1 MADEVTNGLNK
12 ASAAIDKQTVKVEK
26 LVKEYEELAQA
37 VYKAMGGSGKI
48 GGGGG
53 STGPMMPG
61 GTFANIAPPSGG
73 SGMGGM
79 GGMGSLLPGLLS
91 AGIAA
96 GVGVYQGRFM
106 GMPDVQATMNRATS
120 SYNAGISMGIG
131 GSGMRGMQSSTLSAM
146 SGGLTAKGNDA
157 MVSEFLGS
165 RGMNYN
171 ANPNSTYMQT
181 VRGVSNSAKYLNM
194 SNERSMAAIEGL
206 TSGATSRS
214 LLNNLGIYT
223 SDVSTGKEKGQ
234 AQIFNE
240 ISNRLTAGRGAF
252 SVEDVNDSFRR
263 GNLGASLS
271 GMGLSDDQ
279 QQMFKQFMIAKAQG
293 KTMDLSDDAA
303 MADLAKTSGLNP
315 ATMGYKSNTYDTQ
328 AMAVAQENYT
338 KAIQDILPHLE
349 SLSKTAGEAAAG
361 VEGLAKATLSFM
373 QGNQAGAGD
382 VFGKMA
388 MLSAGGDVLSTAV
401 GTAMGGGFGGGGGG
415 RRGGGGGGGGRRGSN
430 KLPPGY
436 TEVSPGRFRNDKTG
450 QFAADPRTGASN
462 SKYLAPA
469 DQTPKDG
476 APKLGAGRQVLK
488 TAGQLGKG
496 MGIAGA
502 VIGGLTL
509 ADDIANG
516 HGWGTKQFSTDMGS
530 TIGGTAGAVLG
541 GALGTFLGPVGTVL
555 GGMAGSYVGSW
566 LGGTI
571 GGMFGTGGT
580 NSTISG
586 SQPTGSGAGNKL
598 SFIMPVNGN
607 ISSGFGPRTPPAPG
621 ASSFHDGIDIGAAE
635 GAAIGASAEGVVT
648 VAGDKGAYGKYIE
661 IKHPNGYIT
670 FYAHQSRFAIGVG
683 AKVRQGQLIG
693 YVGNT
698 GVSTGAH
705 LHFGMHDEKGAKID
719 PLKVISGGAP
729 SSMSG
734 AEGSKGFVS
743 GGGAVAKDLNSL
755 IDSRAKVGAERVGG
769 ISGAN
774 GGMARGAAPGGSA
787 GGNNLMV
794 GNSQQNLVSNN
805 RMGIYLPGAPRA
817 KQGDSYVAQDGPVN
831 VHAGEAILT
840 SQQADTWRK
849 ALQSGKLGGSGGNNV
864 TINVT
869 VQQASEAEAKRL
881 AKMVKEYIDQDDMF
895 SQMGSS

>member
-1 MADEVTNGLNK
+1 MSGEDITTGLNK
-12 ASAAIDKQTVKVEK
+12 ASAAIDKQTVKLDK
-26 LVKEYEELAQA
+26 LVKKYDELAKA
-37 VYKAMGGSGKI
+37 VYKTMGGTGNL

-61 GTFANIAPPSGG
+61 GTFGNIAPPSGG
-73 SGMGGM
+73 AGMGGM
-79 GGMGSLLPGLLS
+79 AGFAAQAGPGVASALISGGL
-91 AGIAA
+91 
-96 GVGVYQGRFM
+96 GVYQGRFM

-131 GSGMRGMQSSTLSAM
+131 GSGMRGMQSSTLAAM
-146 SGGLTAKGNDA
+146 SGGLTAKGSDA
-157 MVSEFLGS
+157 MVSEYLGS
-165 RGMNYN
+165 RGMNYSSD
-171 ANPNSTYMQT
+171 PNSTYMQT
-181 VRGVSNSAKYLNM
+181 ARGVGNAAKYLNM
-194 SNERSMAAIEGL
+194 SNERSMTALEGL

-293 KTMDLSDDAA
+293 KTMDLSSDAA
-303 MADLAKTSGLNP
+303 MADLGTASGLNP
-315 ATMGYKSNTYDTQ
+315 ASAQYKSNTYDTQ
-328 AMAVAQENYT
+328 AMSAAQENYT

-349 SLSKTAGEAAAG
+349 RLSKTAGEAASG
-361 VEGLAKATLSFM
+361 IEGFVKAQMSFM

-388 MLSAGGDVLSTAV
+388 MLNSGGDLFSSLIGA
-401 GTAMGGGFGGGGGG
+401 GMNSFGMGGGGGG
-415 RRGGGGGGGGRRGSN
+415 VGGKRGKGGKGGQGGGNSGAGS
-430 KLPPGY
+430 KGAGY
-436 TEVSPGRFRNDKTG
+436 L
-450 QFAADPRTGASN
+450 RTASN
-462 SKYLAPA
+462 VVSKGMGALGVAGGVIGMGMSIYDTVQTAEAAGQVGLSQKGKVSKKQA
-469 DQTPKDG
+469 DKDANAAAWNAGGQQALSYGMSG
-476 APKLGAGRQVLK
+476 AGLGAGIGTMILPGVGTLIGG
-488 TAGQLGKG
+488 AIG
-496 MGIAGA
+496 GIAGGIA
-502 VIGGLTL
+502 GL
-509 ADDIANG
+509 ASG
-516 HGWGTKQFSTDMGS
+516 FFSTYNAQMQGAGY
-530 TIGGTAGAVLG
+530 GGTA
-541 GALGTFLGPVGTVL
+541 
-555 GGMAGSYVGSW
+555 
-566 LGGTI
+566 
-571 GGMFGTGGT
+571 
-580 NSTISG
+580 STISG

-598 SFIMPVNGN
+598 TFIMPASGKV
-607 ISSGFGPRTPPAPG
+607 SDGFGPRTPPVAG
-621 ASSFHDGIDIGAAE
+621 ASSFHDGIDIAAPE
-635 GAAIGASAEGVVT
+635 GAPISASADGTVT
-648 VAGDKGAYGKYIE
+648 FAGNKGSYGKYIE

-670 FYAHQSRFAIGVG
+670 FYAHQSRFAVGVG
-683 AKVRQGQLIG
+683 AKVRQGQVIG

-698 GVSTGAH
+698 GLGTGAH

-734 AEGSKGFVS
+734 AEGSKGAVS
-743 GGGAVAKDLNSL
+743 GGGAAAKDINSL
-755 IDSRAKVGAERVGG
+755 IDSRAKVKSEHISG
-769 ISGAN
+769 ISGAA
-774 GGMARGAAPGGSA
+774 GGMAKGAIAGSSG
-787 GGNNLMV
+787 GGNALLV
-794 GNSQQNLVSNN
+794 GNSKQNLLSNN
-805 RMGIYLPGAPRA
+805 RMGIYVPGAPRA

-840 SQQADTWRK
+840 AQQADTWRK
-849 ALQSGKLGGSGGNNV
+849 ALQSGSLGKSGGNTV